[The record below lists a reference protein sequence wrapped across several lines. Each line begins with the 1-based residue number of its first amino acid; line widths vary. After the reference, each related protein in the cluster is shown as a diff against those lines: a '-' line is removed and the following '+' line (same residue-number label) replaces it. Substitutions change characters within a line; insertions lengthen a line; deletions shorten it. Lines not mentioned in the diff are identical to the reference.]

1 MYCVI
6 QEIAIKKAPVGEPK
20 EIEVYESNWTMND
33 IPYTTYGYKYSQE
46 CYEREVKKAYRISIH
61 ESFRE
66 GSRIRKKQTVICT
79 IGYYD
84 LVDMT
89 WIGEYVR
96 GKWSDKVKAVGLPE
110 EELENMIYDKL
121 QPLIDQVMEGPVGD
135 AIDSALKFL
144 GKLVKAIQLLWE
156 EVLLPFITWLIKT
169 MVPILAPI
177 IETIGNVFLNVF
189 GAIAETISGVFD
201 VLSGLIDFI
210 TGVFTGDWEKAW
222 KGIKEIFAGIWKQ
235 LEAVVEAIVNS
246 IIDIVNGFVKTVST
260 AIEKAIESFN
270 KGYEKGKS
278 LSDNKYGGGGRT
290 FSSYSVSP
298 YTAYSNNVPQLAS
311 GTVVPPK
318 AGNFLAMLGDNNKDY
333 EVVSPL
339 ETMKQAFKE
348 AIGEM
353 GGIGGGT
360 VQADLILDGTKF
372 GQLVWKYNN
381 KENDRVGVRMVT
393 NGG

>member
-121 QPLIDQVMEGPVGD
+121 QPLIDQAGAEYHQTEEYK
-135 AIDSALKFL
+135 AQEEHSRILKEHRQRVDEF
-144 GKLVKAIQLLWE
+144 KNKYVTSESDYNQC
-156 EVLLPFITWLIKT
+156 FD
-169 MVPILAPI
+169 
-177 IETIGNVFLNVF
+177 VF
-189 GAIAETISGVFD
+189 GSLRNPD
-201 VLSGLIDFI
+201 RL
-210 TGVFTGDWEKAW
+210 
-222 KGIKEIFAGIWKQ
+222 KQ
-235 LEAVVEAIVNS
+235 
-246 IIDIVNGFVKTVST
+246 
-260 AIEKAIESFN
+260 IEESY
-270 KGYEKGKS
+270 KQKHEYEQRS
-278 LSDNKYGGGGRT
+278 QEQSRSYYED
-290 FSSYSVSP
+290 SYSNYNQSVSG
-298 YTAYSNNVPQLAS
+298 SQ
-311 GTVVPPK
+311 
-318 AGNFLAMLGDNNKDY
+318 
-333 EVVSPL
+333 
-339 ETMKQAFKE
+339 
-348 AIGEM
+348 IGEENRAIFKQFYRTLSKIYHPDSNPGKDTSEEM
-353 GGIGGGT
+353 K
-360 VQADLILDGTKF
+360 ALN
-372 GQLVWKYNN
+372 QLKTDW
-381 KENDRVGVRMVT
+381 GV
-393 NGG
+393 